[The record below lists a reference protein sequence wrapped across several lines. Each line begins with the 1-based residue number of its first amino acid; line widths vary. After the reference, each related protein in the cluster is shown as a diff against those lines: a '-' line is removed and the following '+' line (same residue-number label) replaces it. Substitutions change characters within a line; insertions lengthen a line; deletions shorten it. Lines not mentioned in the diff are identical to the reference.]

1 MQRLL
6 YSIIISFFLIIS
18 CGKKRPEGVVSE
30 KKMSEILTEVSLI
43 DGYLNSLPT
52 DSARKVMPVL
62 YGKVFE
68 RFKLDSALFIRNVDY
83 YFGNPELTE
92 KIYKKVQENLSQY
105 ERVARVEDSVR
116 TAFVQDS
123 INRINYMQRLYSN
136 LQNLR
141 YYYKGDDKIQN
152 YIDYSKQFFLN
163 FGLDYFVSQMN
174 INPIRIINYQLPD
187 SLKGRFSKE
196 LYPLLSVDT
205 VKNDSTVVV
214 PKVNLRN
221 IQKLGESFYESF
233 VPNIIKRYLQLG
245 YTASNTPTVQLTAPS
260 VPQTPQGGT
269 PEAEAQEVLQPA
281 EEQVPTKP
289 VSRKIGGKGLQ
300 RVQQQ

>member
-83 YFGNPELTE
+83 YYGNPELTE
-92 KIYKKVQENLSQY
+92 KVYKKVQENLSQY

-233 VPNIIKRYLQLG
+233 VPNSIKRYLQLG

-281 EEQVPTKP
+281 EEQVPTKS